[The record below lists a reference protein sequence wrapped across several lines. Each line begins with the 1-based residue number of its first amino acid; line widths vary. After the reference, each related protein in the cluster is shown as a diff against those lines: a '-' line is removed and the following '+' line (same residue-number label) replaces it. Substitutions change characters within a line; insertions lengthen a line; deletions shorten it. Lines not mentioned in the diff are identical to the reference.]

1 MSEIIDIFAK
11 NGKYF
16 SFPVP
21 EEVDDYISEVAQKQ
35 ISSQSVGRV
44 FNQKWR
50 GVFWLTFIGIKNNF
64 KVEFSKDRDVFNV
77 DVPWRNQGDELF
89 RIMITSI
96 IGLNEKDKNLK
107 LLENP
112 RALLRLAGEYALGG
126 LKEVKNLA
134 ENSGRRLDNIE
145 DIYIEMEERIHQQKK

>member
-1 MSEIIDIFAK
+1 MSEIIDIFAE
-11 NGKYF
+11 NGNYF
-16 SFPVP
+16 RFPVP
-21 EEVDDYISEVAQKQ
+21 EEVDDYINEVAQKQ
-35 ISSQSVGRV
+35 ISSQSLGKV

-64 KVEFSKDRDVFNV
+64 KVEFSKSRDVFSV
-77 DVPWRNQGDELF
+77 DVPWRGQGDELF

-126 LKEVKNLA
+126 LKEVKKLA
-134 ENSGRRLDNIE
+134 DNSGRRLDNIQ
-145 DIYIEMEERIHQQKK
+145 DIYDELEERVIQKK